1 MANTKRGKGKSTRQS
16 SNAAGARASKKAV
29 DLAVIREEIKNQVG
43 TAASGM
49 VASGI
54 EEANKGHYAAMKF
67 LFELIGLYP
76 VAEGVEEGT
85 SEDGLAKTLFRRLGI
100 AEEITGAEVTN
111 DSNPAASPEADA
123 VK

>member
-16 SNAAGARASKKAV
+16 SYATGARSSKKAV
-29 DLAVIREEIKNQVG
+29 DLAVIRQEIRNQVG
-43 TAASGM
+43 NAASGM

-76 VAEGVEEGT
+76 VVEGAEEEA

-100 AEEITGAEVTN
+100 AEEAAATEVTN
-111 DSNPAASPEADA
+111 DSNPAPSPEADA

>member
-1 MANTKRGKGKSTRQS
+1 M
-16 SNAAGARASKKAV
+16 
-29 DLAVIREEIKNQVG
+29 DLAEIRQQIKNQVG
-43 TAASGM
+43 NAASGM

-76 VAEGVEEGT
+76 VAEGAEEGA

-100 AEEITGAEVTN
+100 SDETSAGEVTK
-111 DSNPAASPEADA
+111 DSSPAPSAQADA
-123 VK
+123 VE